1 MNRNGILAAALW
13 IAAVWLA
20 FSGYRD
26 LIQPDEGRYAE
37 IPREM
42 MASGDWVTPRLDGL
56 KYFEKPPLQYWATAA
71 VFAVFGEG
79 NATARAWPIGLGL
92 LTVLWVFLL
101 GRRLFDA
108 ETGALAA
115 IVLASSLLWVAVG
128 HILTLDTGLSAFL
141 ALALGSMAWAQTCRG
156 EPARVRRWMLL
167 AWAALGAAT
176 LSKGPVAILLC
187 GATVVLYSL
196 WQRDLAI
203 WKHLHLGKG
212 ILVLLAVAAPWFVVV
227 GLRNPG
233 FTSFFFLHENFAR
246 YTTDVHGR
254 VHAWWIYA
262 PILLLGFAP
271 WIRSAAL
278 AIVRPGFAWRSGAGG
293 FEPARLLWVWCVFT
307 VLFYSAS
314 HSKLIPYVQPVFPAL
329 AVLAARRLRERPRLG
344 LDAAGAIALGLVV
357 AAVPLLPDEIV
368 APELP
373 KSLLEGYRPFLFCGA
388 GILVLAGSAVLF
400 RKDTGLRGAA
410 WLGGGSLLAFQILL
424 LGYQSLAPVHSS
436 RELAR
441 AIDGA
446 IGRDAPVFSV
456 NRYDQPLPFYLR
468 RTVVLVHSRGELA
481 YGLDEE
487 PEKGIA
493 DVDTFQRAWLG
504 QDQAAAVLSVD
515 DYRAFSKEGLPMRT
529 IYEDPRRVA
538 VVRR

>member
-1 MNRNGILAAALW
+1 VNRNGFLAAALW

-42 MASGDWVTPRLDGL
+42 VASGDWVTPRLDGL

-71 VFAVFGEG
+71 AFTLFGEG
-79 NATARAWPIGLGL
+79 NATARVWPVGLGL
-92 LTVLWVFLL
+92 LTVLWVYLL
-101 GRRLFDA
+101 GRRLFDR

-115 IVLASSLLWVAVG
+115 IVLASSLLWTAMG

-141 ALALGSMAWAQTCRG
+141 ALALGAMAWAQTHRG
-156 EPARVRRWMLL
+156 DPARVRSWMLL

-187 GATVVLYSL
+187 GATIVLYSL

-212 ILVLLAVAAPWFVVV
+212 IVVLLAVAAPWFVVA

-254 VHAWWIYA
+254 VHAWWIYV
-262 PILLLGFAP
+262 PILLLGAAP
-271 WIRSAAL
+271 WTRSALLAL
-278 AIVRPGFAWRSGAGG
+278 VRPGFGWRSGAGG
-293 FEPARLLWVWCVFT
+293 FDPVRLLWVWCAFT
-307 VLFYSAS
+307 VLFFSVS
-314 HSKLIPYVQPVFPAL
+314 HSKLVPYIQPVFPAL
-329 AVLAARRLRERPRLG
+329 ALLAARRLRERPGLV
-344 LDAAGAIALGLVV
+344 LDAAVAIVLGLVV
-357 AAVPLLPDEIV
+357 AAVPLVPDEVI
-368 APELP
+368 ASELP
-373 KSLLEGYRPFLFCGA
+373 RSLLAGYRPFILCGA
-388 GILVLAGSAVLF
+388 GILVLAGAAVVL
-400 RKDTGLRGAA
+400 RRGSGLRGAA
-410 WLGGGSLLAFQILL
+410 WLGGGALLAFQILL
-424 LGYQSLAPVHSS
+424 LGYQSLAQVHSA
-436 RELAR
+436 RDLAR
-441 AIDGA
+441 AIDA
-446 IGRDAPVFSV
+446 EVGRDAPVFSV

-468 RTVVLVHSRGELA
+468 RTVVLVRYRGELDF
-481 YGLDEE
+481 GLGQE

-493 DVDTFQRAWLG
+493 DLDTFQRAWLG
-504 QDQAAAVLSVD
+504 QDQAAAVLSLA
-515 DYRAFSKEGLPMRT
+515 DYRALSDQGLPMRT